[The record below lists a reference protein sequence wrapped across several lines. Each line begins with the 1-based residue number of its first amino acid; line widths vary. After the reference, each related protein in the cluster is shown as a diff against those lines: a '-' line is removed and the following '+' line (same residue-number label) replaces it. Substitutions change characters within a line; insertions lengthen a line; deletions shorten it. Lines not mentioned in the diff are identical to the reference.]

1 MVTEAISRSGIEQ
14 IYPVA
19 RLQKSVA
26 STGAARR
33 RWSHEFSTKLA
44 STRRGSTHWSTQK
57 IARLL
62 KTNHNLMASASSAL
76 FRRTAT
82 DFDHW

>member
-1 MVTEAISRSGIEQ
+1 LALQIQKGGIKQ

-19 RLQKSVA
+19 VTKIGGLDRCWPL
-26 STGAARR
+26 

-57 IARLL
+57 IARLPENQSQPYGERL
-62 KTNHNLMASASSAL
+62 V
-76 FRRTAT
+76 RTIPA
-82 DFDHW
+82 DGHRF